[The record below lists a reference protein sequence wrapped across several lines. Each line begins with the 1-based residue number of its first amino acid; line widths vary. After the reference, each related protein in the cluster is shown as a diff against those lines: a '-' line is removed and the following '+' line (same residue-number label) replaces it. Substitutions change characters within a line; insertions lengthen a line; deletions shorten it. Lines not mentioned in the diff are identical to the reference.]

1 MGKWGGGDGGIETS
15 KKCGKRGNGRKM
27 EKISEKLKRVNGE
40 TLMKIKGC
48 AQEKRPGK
56 RG

>member
-1 MGKWGGGDGGIETS
+1 MGIETS